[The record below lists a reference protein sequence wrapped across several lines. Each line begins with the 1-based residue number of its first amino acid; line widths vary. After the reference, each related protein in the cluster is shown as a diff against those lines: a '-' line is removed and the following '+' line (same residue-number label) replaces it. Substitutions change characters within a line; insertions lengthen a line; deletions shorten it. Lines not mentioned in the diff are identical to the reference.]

1 MVGIASAPASTMTS
15 EQTVAR
21 IGRRMKV
28 STNIAFSARLDG
40 RAVAD
45 LLYVRDDHAVAGGQ
59 ASADDVVLAHDVAER
74 HRLLPRDESL
84 LRRLGDEDEMLTGNP
99 IDRDDRDRQ

>member
-1 MVGIASAPASTMTS
+1 MFGIASAPARTMTS

-28 STNIAFSARLDG
+28 STNIGGLTRVHR

-45 LLYVRDDHAVAGGQ
+45 LLHVGDDDPFAGGQ
-59 ASADDVVLAHDVAER
+59 PAADDVVLADDVAER
-74 HRLLPRDESL
+74 DRLLPGDKPAVHL
-84 LRRLGDEDEMLTGNP
+84 LGDEHEMLAGNAA
-99 IDRDDRDRQ
+99 DG